1 MLLKRIIY
9 TCLSL
14 VLTLQASANELDSL
28 IKVYN
33 NTSNDSLK
41 ARAAFDVGNY
51 LEMYDADRAIVWGDK
66 ALTHA
71 RSYGH
76 PMFEVLTL
84 NYISSYSFTKGDY
97 HQQIKLLFD
106 ALKLAEQYGFKEIQ
120 GKIMSNIGS
129 GYMRLEDYEEGF
141 KWLEKG
147 LEIKRQYSSGESLAF
162 SLAGMGTFYYES
174 NNIDQAIVYFKQAL
188 ELREKNNN
196 VEHQAVL
203 MGNLA
208 ECYIGLEKFNEGQQL
223 LKRAIKLNRESDNFY
238 GLCNNYHAL
247 SWLFE
252 EANELSLAL
261 HYGDSALALADS
273 NGFVEMTYEIVNSLA
288 SMFAAN
294 GDHEKAFKYKDKAH
308 LLWQELFQA
317 EAAENLA
324 ELTTIYETDKV
335 EAENNLLKKNA
346 EIDELTIEQ
355 HESEIRSKRLIIIG
369 AVLGLVLLSAL
380 LFLLVRWNR
389 EKQKANKL
397 LALQKSEIEAKKNEV
412 EIQRDIVSQKNKE
425 ILDSIQYA
433 KRIQAAILPPEK
445 TIKSYLPNSFILYK
459 PKDIVAGDFYWMES
473 VVDEKGNSGVLFAA
487 ADCTGHGVPG
497 AMVSVVCNNG
507 LNRSVREKKI
517 LDPAEVLNSTREI
530 VVKEFEKS
538 EDEVRDGMD
547 IALCSLFYSKDNSYA
562 KLRYAGANNPLW
574 VMRQGKGFDIKP
586 SDDGRIIITD
596 YEATHVLHIKADKQ
610 PIGKFPNPLTY
621 NTYEIQLEKGDMI
634 YLFSD
639 GYADQ
644 FGGIGNNF
652 SSKSQHMTRGKKM
665 KLGNFKKLLAN
676 ISNKDLDHQKL
687 RLEDAFREWK
697 GDLEQIDDVC
707 VIGVRI

>member
-1 MLLKRIIY
+1 MPFHRII
-9 TCLSL
+9 TICLSL
-14 VLTLQASANELDSL
+14 ILFSQVSANELDSL

-33 NTSNDSLK
+33 DAPNDSLK

-51 LEMYDADRAIVWGDK
+51 LEMSDADRAIVWGDK
-66 ALTHA
+66 ALAHA
-71 RSYGH
+71 RAFGD
-76 PMFEVLTL
+76 PTFEVLTL
-84 NYISSYSFTKGDY
+84 NYVSSYYFTKGDI
-97 HQQIKLLFD
+97 HEQLNLLFD
-106 ALKLAEQYGFKEIQ
+106 ALKQAEDYALEEMQ

-129 GYMRLEDYEEGF
+129 GYIRLEDYDEGF

-147 LEIKRQYSSGESLAF
+147 LEIKRKYSSAESLSY

-174 NNIDQAIVYFKQAL
+174 YNIDQAIVYFKQAL
-188 ELREKNNN
+188 EIRK
-196 VEHQAVL
+196 EHPNSEHEAL
-203 MGNLA
+203 LLGNLA
-208 ECYIGLEKFNEGQQL
+208 ECYFENDDFDAGEKL
-223 LKRAIKLNRESDNFY
+223 LREAMKINIASDNFY
-238 GLCNNYHAL
+238 STCNNYYAL
-247 SWLFE
+247 SWFYE
-252 EANELSLAL
+252 DIKEYSKAIVM
-261 HYGDSALALADS
+261 GDSALMIADS
-273 NGFVEMTYEIVNSLA
+273 NGFVEMSYEIANSL
-288 SMFAAN
+288 SMIHFAAGN
-294 GDHEKAFKYKDKAH
+294 ADDAYQYKTRAH
-308 LLWQELFQA
+308 DLWQELFQA

-445 TIKSYLPNSFILYK
+445 TVKSYLPNSFILYK
-459 PKDIVAGDFYWMES
+459 PKDIVAGDFYWMEP

-497 AMVSVVCNNG
+497 AMVSVVCNSG

-547 IALCSLFYSKDNSYA
+547 IALCALFYNNDKSRATLK
-562 KLRYAGANNPLW
+562 YAGANNPLW
-574 VMRQGKGFDIKP
+574 IMRQGKGFNVNP
-586 SDDGRIIITD
+586 TDDGKILVNE
-596 YEATHVLHIKADKQ
+596 YESTHVLHIKADKQ

-621 NTYEIQLEKGDMI
+621 NSHKIELEKGDI
-634 YLFSD
+634 VYLFSD

-644 FGGIGNNF
+644 FGGIGN
-652 SSKSQHMTRGKKM
+652 HIT
-665 KLGNFKKLLAN
+665 
-676 ISNKDLDHQKL
+676 
-687 RLEDAFREWK
+687 
-697 GDLEQIDDVC
+697 
-707 VIGVRI
+707 